1 MRGRFPSGPE
11 YVDHLEGS
19 AQAKE
24 RLREVLQTLAGSH
37 RVQEACQLL
46 GICEQRFDQLRRQA
60 LQAALRQL
68 ESKPGGRPRRE
79 QAVLAEEALALR
91 QQVADLES
99 ELRAAQVREEIALVL
114 PRAIREPE
122 GKKTRTRKLRQ
133 APPA

>member
-60 LQAALRQL
+60 LRQL

-79 QAVLAEEALALR
+79 PVVLAEEALALR

-133 APPA
+133 AHPA